1 MAFIDVRLRLHLR
14 LATKASS
21 SHTFLTEKFS
31 FVNMENLN
39 PVCKQLFNGELLDL
53 IDKVMAYHTVFD
65 GTVNHV
71 ALFTSRPTR
80 FFLVPGSTEHA
91 YYSLLLFML
100 EHCEKYEFIML
111 QLANDQYTIGLNFKT
126 KFNAG
131 DGKQYSTVMNHTK
144 ILRTLQ
150 SFAQEKI
157 SSLTVEIVGYN

>member
-1 MAFIDVRLRLHLR
+1 
-14 LATKASS
+14 
-21 SHTFLTEKFS
+21 
-31 FVNMENLN
+31 MEN
-39 PVCKQLFNGELLDL
+39 PICKQLFNGKLLDL

-65 GTVNHV
+65 GNVNHV

-100 EHCEKYEFIML
+100 EHCENYQFIMI
-111 QLANDQYTIGLNFKT
+111 QLANQHYTIGLNFKT
-126 KFNAG
+126 KFTAAA

-144 ILRTLQ
+144 ILRTLH

-157 SSLTVEIVGYN
+157 SSLTVEITGYN